1 MAGPREAPRAAKLQD
16 ITRRF
21 GPVTA
26 LERVRFDLLP
36 GEIHGLLGEN
46 GAGKTTLARV
56 LGGLLAPDAGRVEI
70 GGHAVTLSSARDA
83 RAMGV
88 AMVHQHFSLV
98 PRFTGFENVA
108 LFNGEAWTGRGTAAR
123 GYRARVEARAAELKL
138 DVELDAP
145 VAGLGVGERQRIEI
159 LKALMSETRV
169 LLLDEPTAVLT
180 PGEVDGLLD
189 VLGQV
194 ARAGTGIVL
203 VAHKLDEV
211 LAAAD
216 RVTVLR
222 RGRWVLTEKAEALS
236 ARELAEAMVGGALPG
251 GGAAGGRSGD
261 RVRQAGAGGVGGAG
275 GPGGVGD
282 QGSSVAVLEG
292 VAVGSAGASSLRA
305 IDLTVRRG
313 EIVGVAGVDG
323 NGQRELAGV
332 LAGVIKPAEGAATL
346 PDEVGWIPQD
356 RGAEGLVDDFTIT
369 ENVAFALHGAG
380 SHRKGPWLDWAGI
393 GKTAAG
399 LVREMDV
406 RAGSPD
412 DTAGT
417 LSGGNQQKV
426 VTGREFLRARDLLVA
441 ESPTRGLDVKAT
453 RAVRARIAALASSPW
468 INPHEHRERRGAGL
482 ARRFEGGIAALF
494 VQKATQSA
502 TIQRGCIA
510 ARMPRGFCPRAARTA
525 DRPPGIVLISADLDE
540 ILELADRIVVIVRG
554 RLIPVPPE
562 SRTVAAIG
570 ELMLSAGTGDA
581 GDGS

>member
-1 MAGPREAPRAAKLQD
+1 MAGPREAPRAATLQD
-16 ITRRF
+16 ISKRF

-26 LERVRFDLLP
+26 LARVGFDLAP

-56 LGGLLAPDAGRVEI
+56 VAGLIVPDEGRIEI
-70 GGHAVTLSSARDA
+70 GGHAVTLRSARDA

-108 LFNGEAWTGRGTAAR
+108 LFNGEAWTARGTPAR

-138 DVELDAP
+138 NAQLDVP
-145 VAGLGVGERQRIEI
+145 VARLGVGERQRIEI

-189 VLGQV
+189 VLGQA

-211 LAAAD
+211 LAAAG

-222 RGRWVLTEKAEALS
+222 RGKRVLTEEAASMS
-236 ARELAEAMVGGALPG
+236 ARELAEAMVGGALPRGAAG
-251 GGAAGGRSGD
+251 GGAARGPVRDGGR
-261 RVRQAGAGGVGGAG
+261 QAADGADA
-275 GPGGVGD
+275 
-282 QGSSVAVLEG
+282 VAVLDA
-292 VAVGSAGASSLRA
+292 VAVGSAGASSLRGVS
-305 IDLTVRRG
+305 LTVRRG

-323 NGQRELAGV
+323 NGQRSLAGV
-332 LAGVIKPAEGAATL
+332 LAGVVKPAAGTATL
-346 PDEVGWIPQD
+346 PGEVGWIPQD
-356 RGAEGLVDDFTIT
+356 RGEEGLVNDFTIT

-393 GKTAAG
+393 AETAAA

-406 RAGSPD
+406 RTGSPD

-453 RAVRARIAALASSPW
+453 RAVRAQIAALA
-468 INPHEHRERRGAGL
+468 
-482 ARRFEGGIAALF
+482 
-494 VQKATQSA
+494 
-502 TIQRGCIA
+502 
-510 ARMPRGFCPRAARTA
+510 RTG
-525 DRPPGIVLISADLDE
+525 DRPPAIVLISADLDE

-562 SRTVAAIG
+562 IRTVAAIG

>member
-261 RVRQAGAGGVGGAG
+261 RARQAGAG
-275 GPGGVGD
+275 GPGGVGGVSD

-292 VAVGSAGASSLRA
+292 VAVGIGGASSLRA

-332 LAGVIKPAEGAATL
+332 LAGVIKPAAGTATL

-453 RAVRARIAALASSPW
+453 RAVRARIAALA
-468 INPHEHRERRGAGL
+468 
-482 ARRFEGGIAALF
+482 
-494 VQKATQSA
+494 
-502 TIQRGCIA
+502 
-510 ARMPRGFCPRAARTA
+510 RTA

-581 GDGS
+581 GDGP

>member
-46 GAGKTTLARV
+46 GAGKTTMARV
-56 LGGLLAPDAGRVEI
+56 LGGLLAPDAGNIEI

-83 RAMGV
+83 RALGV

-108 LFNGEAWTGRGTAAR
+108 LFNAEAWTGRGTATR

-138 DVELDAP
+138 DALLDVP
-145 VAGLGVGERQRIEI
+145 VARLGVGERQRLEI

-211 LAAAD
+211 LAAAH

-222 RGRWVLTEKAEALS
+222 RGRWVLTEKAAALS

-251 GGAAGGRSGD
+251 AGLASR
-261 RVRQAGAGGVGGAG
+261 RAGASSVAGASG
-275 GPGGVGD
+275 MAETGSVADMGGVGD
-282 QGSSVAVLEG
+282 LGGVGEMGGVREMGDAGDMGDLGGAGSSVAVLEG
-292 VAVGSAGASSLRA
+292 VAAENGGASSLRDV
-305 IDLTVRRG
+305 DLTVRRG

-323 NGQRELAGV
+323 NGQRDLAGV
-332 LAGVIKPAEGAATL
+332 LAGVVKPAEGTATL
-346 PDEVGWIPQD
+346 PGEVGWIPQD
-356 RGAEGLVDDFTIT
+356 RGAEGLVNDFTIT
-369 ENVAFALHGAG
+369 ENVALALHGAG

-393 GKTAAG
+393 GETAVA

-406 RAGSPD
+406 RAGSPGEV
-412 DTAGT
+412 AGT

-453 RAVRARIAALASSPW
+453 RAVRARIAALA
-468 INPHEHRERRGAGL
+468 
-482 ARRFEGGIAALF
+482 
-494 VQKATQSA
+494 
-502 TIQRGCIA
+502 
-510 ARMPRGFCPRAARTA
+510 RTG

-581 GDGS
+581 GDGP

>member
-1 MAGPREAPRAAKLQD
+1 MEESREAPRAARLRD

-21 GPVTA
+21 GSVTA
-26 LERVRFDLLP
+26 LDRVRFDLLP

-56 LGGLLAPDAGRVEI
+56 LGGLLAPDEGEVEI
-70 GGHAVTLSSARDA
+70 GGRVVTLRTARDA

-98 PRFTGFENVA
+98 PRFTGFDNVA
-108 LFNGEAWTGRGTAAR
+108 LFNGDAWTGRGTAAR

-138 DVELDAP
+138 DVALDVP
-145 VAGLGVGERQRIEI
+145 VAELGVGERQRIEI

-180 PGEVDGLLD
+180 PREVDGLYA
-189 VLGQV
+189 VLTQV

-222 RGRWVLTEKAEALS
+222 RGQWVLTEEAAGIT
-236 ARELAEAMVGGALPG
+236 ARELAEAMVGGSLPG
-251 GGAAGGRSGD
+251 AGRASRVEGAGRSVAELAD
-261 RVRQAGAGGVGGAG
+261 VTVVGAGV
-275 GPGGVGD
+275 P
-282 QGSSVAVLEG
+282 
-292 VAVGSAGASSLRA
+292 SLRGVS
-305 IDLTVRRG
+305 LTVHRG

-323 NGQRELAGV
+323 NGQRDLAGV
-332 LAGVIKPAEGAATL
+332 LAGVVRPAEGTATL

-356 RGAEGLVDDFTIT
+356 RGEEGLVNDFTIT
-369 ENVAFALHGAG
+369 ENVAFALHRAG

-393 GKTAAG
+393 GKTAAA

-406 RAGSPD
+406 RGGSPGEV
-412 DTAGT
+412 AGT

-453 RAVRARIAALASSPW
+453 RAVRARIA
-468 INPHEHRERRGAGL
+468 GL
-482 ARRFEGGIAALF
+482 
-494 VQKATQSA
+494 T
-502 TIQRGCIA
+502 
-510 ARMPRGFCPRAARTA
+510 RTG
-525 DRPPGIVLISADLDE
+525 DRPPGVVLISADLDE
-540 ILELADRIVVIVRG
+540 ILELADRVVVIVRG

-570 ELMLSAGTGDA
+570 ELMLSAGTRDA